1 MSSVRLSYLSIPVTR
16 LYELGSA
23 TLIKD
28 KFRIQSDLGGLEKR
42 SEKDSIRFCPTRS
55 RGRHRMGRRPRCA
68 HIYGERPGYVWGSR
82 KREWGSG
89 LLQIAVSQQCGTA
102 VRKSWVL
109 QGKAGRWHGAKA
121 EGAALLR
128 GRTGQT
134 TSDGS
139 SGEPFGL
146 LSSEFCLWL
155 NTWKYLFRI
164 PPLMTSAEG

>member
-1 MSSVRLSYLSIPVTR
+1 MTR

-28 KFRIQSDLGGLEKR
+28 KFKIQSDLGGLEKR
-42 SEKDSIRFCPTRS
+42 SEKDSVRFCPTRS

-68 HIYGERPGYVWGSR
+68 HIYGEKTRLR
-82 KREWGSG
+82 
-89 LLQIAVSQQCGTA
+89 
-102 VRKSWVL
+102 VRKQKKRVRFWVVTDCCESAMRHCSEKESWVL
-109 QGKAGRWHGAKA
+109 QGKAGRWCGAKA

-128 GRTGQT
+128 GRTGQA

-139 SGEPFGL
+139 FGKPFGL
-146 LSSEFCLWL
+146 LNSQFCLWL

-164 PPLMTSAEG
+164 PPLITAEG